1 MGKNTQEDQLS
12 LLPSPEL
19 ARSLAIISAYSRIL
33 EAQKEDFYT
42 RLVSWGVSALS
53 IDGRSAAWI
62 KSLIAHQS
70 TLQRQWWAI
79 RQYLP
84 EDAIHALAK
93 QLDAQVQ
100 AIADKHR
107 REKR

>member
-1 MGKNTQEDQLS
+1 MGRNTQEDQLS

-33 EAQKEDFYT
+33 EAQSEAFYT
-42 RLVSWGVSALS
+42 RLVSWGVLALKL
-53 IDGRSAAWI
+53 DGRSAAWI
-62 KSLIAHQS
+62 KQLIAAQP
-70 TLQRQWWAI
+70 TLQRQWWAL
-79 RQYLP
+79 RQFLP

-100 AIADKHR
+100 AITER
-107 REKR
+107 QP